1 MGSTVGAI
9 GIKHEFF
16 SQLIIER
23 SHHRGK
29 DKEIHVDKHIRE
41 KPYWWGAIFNLP
53 WRVWVLYFAG
63 GYLGTSTAITT
74 TTTTPPSWVL
84 QTVISMIC
92 ADMAARRVME

>member
-74 TTTTPPSWVL
+74 TTTSKLGTSNSYL
-84 QTVISMIC
+84 DDLC
-92 ADMAARRVME
+92 